1 MNGRG
6 EACASRRGRHLRSR
20 VVARLHRE
28 HLRPLLVEDVE
39 RDAAGEGER
48 RQVVRRPRVRAFEDD
63 GEVGDGALET
73 EEDRGALHA
82 ADGELG
88 RRLVKVRRLGDH
100 QGVALADVQVGL
112 ARQRPLHRERAAAP
126 RRLAAAAALDAELT
140 ALPLHH
146 RLQAV
151 VRREGTSVEGDDD
164 IADAQLVGERGVELD
179 NLVGGREGAGAEG
192 GRLVGGEGDGDRL
205 AGGAVAHDLG
215 GVDVA
220 HRELERRGEREGG
233 GPVGA

>member
-1 MNGRG
+1 MGGARCVMR
-6 EACASRRGRHLRSR
+6 AVVSAHLRSR

-48 RQVVRRPRVRAFEDD
+48 RQVVRRPGVRSFEDD

-82 ADGELG
+82 AHGELG
-88 RRLVKVRRLGDH
+88 RRLVKVRRLGHH

-146 RLQAV
+146 RLQTV
-151 VRREGTSVEGDDD
+151 VRREGAPVECDDD